1 MRHPI
6 RNKHK
11 EEGLIFGIHPVL
23 EALRAG
29 KEIDKVLIQSG
40 AATLQ
45 LSELKRQL
53 TELDIP
59 MSYVPKE
66 KLMQYSRI
74 NHQGL
79 VAFLSPVDFS
89 PLEEVLQQVY
99 ERGDDPFLLILDRV
113 TDVRNFGAICRTAE
127 CVGVHAVIVPTRG
140 SARIGGD
147 AVKTS
152 AGALMHIP
160 VCRSMNLKDTL
171 QYLKDSGIRLV
182 AASEKGKTQLFQ
194 TDLAGPVGIIM
205 GSEET
210 GISPEYLKKC
220 DEVLSIPMLGET
232 SSLNVSVAAG
242 VMLYEVLRQRLDL

>member
-1 MRHPI
+1 MRNLN
-6 RNKHK
+6 RNKQK

-29 KEIDKVLIQSG
+29 KDIDKVLIQSG
-40 AATLQ
+40 AATPQLNELKKQ
-45 LSELKRQL
+45 LSEL
-53 TELDIP
+53 DIP
-59 MSYVPKE
+59 VSYVPKE
-66 KLMQYSRI
+66 KMMQYSRI

-79 VAFLSPVDFS
+79 VAFLSPVDFQ
-89 PLEEVLQQVY
+89 PIEEVLQQVY
-99 ERGDDPFLLILDRV
+99 ERGEDPFLLILDRV

-127 CVGVHAVIVPTRG
+127 CAGVHAVIVPARG

-160 VCRSMNLKDTL
+160 VCRTMNLKDTL
-171 QYLKDSGIRLV
+171 QYLKDAGIRI
-182 AASEKGKTQLFQ
+182 AGASEKGKDELF
-194 TDLAGPVGIIM
+194 DAELAGPMGILM

-220 DEVLSIPMLGET
+220 DTLLSIPMRGAT

-242 VMLYEVLRQRLDL
+242 IMIYEVLRQRMV

>member
-1 MRHPI
+1 
-6 RNKHK
+6 
-11 EEGLIFGIHPVL
+11 
-23 EALRAG
+23 
-29 KEIDKVLIQSG
+29 
-40 AATLQ
+40 
-45 LSELKRQL
+45 
-53 TELDIP
+53 
-59 MSYVPKE
+59 
-66 KLMQYSRI
+66 MQYSRI

-79 VAFLSPVDFS
+79 VAFLSPVDFQ
-89 PLEEVLQQVY
+89 PIEEVLQRVY
-99 ERGDDPFLLILDRV
+99 ERGEDPFLLILDRI

-127 CVGVHAVIVPTRG
+127 CAGVHAVIVPARG

-171 QYLKDSGIRLV
+171 QYLKDAGIRI
-182 AASEKGKTQLFQ
+182 AGASEKGKDKLF
-194 TDLAGPVGIIM
+194 DAELGGPMGILM

-220 DEVLSIPMLGET
+220 DTLLSIPMQGET

-242 VMLYEVLRQRLDL
+242 IMIYEVLRQRMA

>member
-1 MRHPI
+1 MRHPNKI
-6 RNKHK
+6 KHK
-11 EEGLIFGIHPVL
+11 EEGLIFGIHPVM

-29 KEIDKVLIQSG
+29 KEIDKVLLQSG
-40 AATLQ
+40 AASPQITD
-45 LSELKRQL
+45 LKRQL
-53 TELDIP
+53 AELDIP
-59 MSYVPKE
+59 VSYVPKE

-79 VAFLSPVDFS
+79 VAFLSPVDFQ
-89 PLEEVLQQVY
+89 PIDEVLQRVFEQG
-99 ERGDDPFLLILDRV
+99 EDPFLLILDRI

-127 CVGVHAVIVPTRG
+127 CAGVHAVIVPARG

-171 QYLKDSGIRLV
+171 QFLKDSGMRIV
-182 AASEKGKTQLFQ
+182 GASEKGNAQLFEAE
-194 TDLAGPVGIIM
+194 LSGPLGIIM

-220 DEVLSIPMLGET
+220 DAMLNIPMRGET

-242 VMLYEVLRQRLDL
+242 IMLYEVVRQRAF